1 MRRVAA
7 AMVFGVAI
15 GAVSGCSSDPRSGYA
30 FTGGGYDKSIQ
41 TVAAPVWDNVTF
53 YHGLEAELT
62 DAIAKEIHRTTPWRT
77 LRSGEAQTI
86 LTGTITD
93 VSLRRLSSTRPTG
106 LGEEVAV
113 EMTVDYEWK
122 DNRTGKT
129 LLVRRGFKGVRS
141 FVPSLGVGERIDVAE
156 SGAVQE
162 VARGVV
168 ASLRSGF

>member
-1 MRRVAA
+1 MRRLAA
-7 AMVFGVAI
+7 AMVLGAAVC
-15 GAVSGCSSDPRSGYA
+15 AVSGCSSDPRSGYA

-53 YHGLEAELT
+53 YHGLEVELT

-106 LGEEVAV
+106 LVEEVAV

-129 LLVRRGFKGVRS
+129 LLARRGFKGVRS

-162 VARGVV
+162 LARGVV